1 MLDTVSQQLE
11 TSVDILC
18 ARRGGQGAQGLA
30 PAPMALA
37 AWLVTTDGSE
47 QGSVACG
54 CVSEAASRAQ
64 MG

>member
-1 MLDTVSQQLE
+1 
-11 TSVDILC
+11 
-18 ARRGGQGAQGLA
+18 
-30 PAPMALA
+30 MALA

-54 CVSEAASRAQ
+54 CVLEAARRAQ